1 MDLFSHLFFMS
12 PEAFLTWEAEQSWKH
27 EYLNGETYAMAGG
40 TLAHNA
46 IALNVA
52 ATLKSHL
59 RRRGCQTY
67 MADAKVQVTE
77 QGPLFYPDVVVT
89 YDQRDRTSN
98 QVIRYPSL
106 VIEVLSPSIEGYDRG
121 EKFRQYRRLNTLSE
135 YVLISAETMAVEV
148 FQLNTN
154 QNWELTTDISAK
166 ADDPLNESK
175 IYFSSI
181 ELSCFLSDIYE
192 DVILPKPSEGEATS

>member
-1 MDLFSHLFFMS
+1 MVASSDRIFMS

-27 EYLNGETYAMAGG
+27 EYLNGEAYAMAGG

-52 ATLKSHL
+52 AALKSHL

-67 MADAKVQVTE
+67 IADVKVQVTE
-77 QGPLFYPDVVVT
+77 QGPFFYPDVVVT
-89 YDQRDRTSN
+89 CDQRDRTSN

-106 VIEVLSPSIEGYDRG
+106 VIEVLSPSTEGYDRG

-181 ELSCFLSDIYE
+181 EFSCSLADVYE
-192 DVILPKPSEGEATS
+192 DVILPESKATEAAS